1 VHVVLRVFSDV
12 LAEKLADM
20 FGIRTI
26 YSTSGLAGP
35 TLAAAAMLGDITH
48 AFSIDGRIF
57 SADQVCVYAGDLLDG
72 RTIDAIRKQHDALII
87 ALRRDGQLQA
97 LPALTTTL
105 APGDEVTLLA
115 TIEGLAR
122 MRAALARGIASA

>member
-1 VHVVLRVFSDV
+1 VLRVFSDV

-35 TLAAAAMLGDITH
+35 ALAAAAVLGDITQ
-48 AFSIDGRIF
+48 AFSLDGRIF
-57 SADQVCVYAGDLLDG
+57 SADQMIVSAGSLLDG
-72 RTIDAIRKQHDALII
+72 RTVDDIRRQHDALII
-87 ALRRDGQLQA
+87 ALRRDDRLQP
-97 LPALTTTL
+97 LPGLATAL
-105 APGDEVTLLA
+105 APGDEATLLA

-122 MRAALARGIASA
+122 VRAALARDAG

>member
-1 VHVVLRVFSDV
+1 VAALTSDDLLNLQIGLAARRARADVHVVLRVFSDV

-35 TLAAAAMLGDITH
+35 TLAAAAVLGDITH

-57 SADQVCVYAGDLLDG
+57 SADKMTVSAGSLLAGCTVDE
-72 RTIDAIRKQHDALII
+72 IRLKHDALII
-87 ALRRDGQLQA
+87 ALCREGQLQA
-97 LPALTTTL
+97 L
-105 APGDEVTLLA
+105 
-115 TIEGLAR
+115 
-122 MRAALARGIASA
+122 